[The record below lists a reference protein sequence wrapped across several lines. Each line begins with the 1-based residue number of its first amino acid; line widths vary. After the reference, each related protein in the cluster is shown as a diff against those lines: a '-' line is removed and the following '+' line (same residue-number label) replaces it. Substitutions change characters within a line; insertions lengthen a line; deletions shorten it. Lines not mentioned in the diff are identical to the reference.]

1 MSVNRLLLRLMA
13 ISALTANGSPP
24 GGIWPTAAEDRVL
37 DGRLDSIRAVID
49 ETGAQPVI
57 LVETPMDEG
66 MPAWQGF
73 REERT
78 LDLVFEIS
86 LPVREDDGADGFVI
100 GHPYSDSERNASL
113 DLIEAQIHAAL
124 WSSDAFKALVCRLD
138 GAASA
143 LATDDTGK
151 SIAIRHLRYQIV
163 TWKEQLVAG
172 AVPQYAVPALALLDA
187 NPVFAARAAAI
198 RARYAA
204 PTDANAAIRLL
215 LDRGWTRG
223 TADVLGHHTG
233 PAASWPETIRTVI
246 LDTAADADDLAPH
259 PVTEE
264 GGLA

>member
-13 ISALTANGSPP
+13 ISALTANGSPS

-37 DGRLDSIRAVID
+37 DGRLDSIRSVID
-49 ETGAQPVI
+49 EAGAQPVI

-66 MPAWQGF
+66 MPFWQGYKDD
-73 REERT
+73 RK

-86 LPVREDDGADGFVI
+86 LPVREDDGDAGFVI

-151 SIAIRHLRYQIV
+151 AIAIRHLRYQIV
-163 TWKEQLVAG
+163 TWKEQVAPG
-172 AVPQYAVPALALLDA
+172 DVPEWAAPALTLLEA
-187 NPVFAARAAAI
+187 NPVLAARAAAI
-198 RARYAA
+198 RARYVAPAA
-204 PTDANAAIRLL
+204 ANAAIRLL
-215 LDRGWTRG
+215 LDRGWTRS
-223 TADVLGHHTG
+223 TAEDLG
-233 PAASWPETIRTVI
+233 SF
-246 LDTAADADDLAPH
+246 
-259 PVTEE
+259 VTEE
-264 GGLA
+264 APVLTGVEIIETSGPVEGGS